1 MYQLSSEQD
10 IGGVT
15 MNTDIK
21 QEIERLFDQFKVEPN
36 ENLIIMLTYMVDQRV
51 MDAKQEMVD
60 DFIHRL
66 EAMS

>member
-10 IGGVT
+10 IGGMT
-15 MNTDIK
+15 MDMAVK
-21 QEIERLFDQFKVEPN
+21 AEIERLFNQFKVEPN
-36 ENLIIMLTYMVDQRV
+36 ENLIIMLTYMVNQQV

>member
-1 MYQLSSEQD
+1 MCRDVLHKE
-10 IGGVT
+10 GEK

-21 QEIERLFDQFKVEPN
+21 QELERLFDQFKVEPN
-36 ENLIIMLTYMVDQRV
+36 ENLIIMLTYMGDQRV

>member
-1 MYQLSSEQD
+1 
-10 IGGVT
+10 

-21 QEIERLFDQFKVEPN
+21 QEIERLFNQFNVEPN

>member
-10 IGGVT
+10 IGGMT
-15 MNTDIK
+15 MDIAVK
-21 QEIERLFDQFKVEPN
+21 TEIERLFDQFNVEPN
-36 ENLIIMLTYMVDQRV
+36 ENLIIMLTYMVNQQV

>member
-1 MYQLSSEQD
+1 MD
-10 IGGVT
+10 IAVET
-15 MNTDIK
+15 
-21 QEIERLFDQFKVEPN
+21 EIERLFNQFNVEPN
-36 ENLIIMLTYMVDQRV
+36 ENLIIMLTYMVNQQV

>member
-1 MYQLSSEQD
+1 MCRDVLHKE
-10 IGGVT
+10 GEK
-15 MNTDIK
+15 MNIDIK